1 MAKDYGVPQGLNPT
15 QALFE
20 WIRVKGQDV
29 FGDTVPPVTAKTP
42 ISSVWTPIL
51 EQPDVMYPEFT
62 RLLGAWM
69 FDDINNK
76 EWTHPLLNDII
87 KNGNNNPLGAYVRGI
102 GANPQSPMEFDPLHP
117 ERVLDYKL
125 TTDFVVYY
133 CRNIKK
139 LFKISIPLTEA
150 QEWFTSWDKAG
161 DYIQMKRNQLVNGLR
176 KYQFE
181 AIKQMIVSN
190 AEAGCL
196 PIRHIGYTIGQGT
209 TTDFENI
216 ATEFHNLTDAFP
228 YYSTEYCGYNKLSNR
243 EDDYQAFTRPEDI
256 RFIGRND
263 FFNEQTVKFLAS
275 TYHYSL
281 AEIKQKIHKI
291 DNFDFPIYDDFGKKL
306 GNKISNIAC
315 VVCDIN
321 ALKCRTDF
329 EKDGQTYN
337 EETLIQNLFKHYWAT
352 FYIDMLA
359 NCVVYLDG
367 EADSDEINLDVA
379 FADGIVKY
387 GSPALAIIN
396 NTTGVSNGINVAQK
410 TDVQLIGANG
420 VLTVTKPATT
430 DFTVQAS
437 GYYIPNN
444 ANAYVWSMLQKIL
457 GDIKYRTSN
466 DSSPTNT
473 SRVNAVQSA
482 VSGVNASQL
491 SAIGTSSVE
500 VDTVDNGYRAYY
512 LERSTS
518 RDYTTMIAGDLSFV
532 DATPTGAQSAY
543 TITFDLESQAYNDAL
558 ALLGDAPYLQFAI
571 KSTVT
576 DATLGYFY
584 VGLFK

>member
-1 MAKDYGVPQGLNPT
+1 MAKEYGVPQGLNPT

-29 FGDTVPPVTAKTP
+29 FGDTVPKITSKTP

-51 EQPDVMYPEFT
+51 EQPDIMFPEFT

-69 FDDINNK
+69 RDDINNK
-76 EWTHPLLNDII
+76 EWSHPLINDII
-87 KNGNNNPLGAYVRGI
+87 ENGNNNPIGSYVRGI

-125 TTDFVVYY
+125 TNDFVVYY

-139 LFKISIPLTEA
+139 LFKVSIPLTEA
-150 QEWFTSWDKAG
+150 QEWFTSWDRAG
-161 DYIQMKRNQLVNGLR
+161 DYIQMKRNQIVNGLK

-181 AIKQMIVSN
+181 AIKQTFVAN

-216 ATEFHNLTDAFP
+216 ALEFHNLTDDFP
-228 YYSTEYCGYNKLSNR
+228 YYKPDYCGYNKLTDK
-243 EDDYQAFTRPEDI
+243 EDEYLAFTDPDDI

-281 AEIKQKIHKI
+281 AEIQEKIHRI
-291 DNFDFPIYDDFGKKL
+291 DNFDFPIYDQFGKKL
-306 GNKISNIAC
+306 GEKKSNIAC
-315 VVCDIN
+315 VVTDIN
-321 ALKCRTDF
+321 AIKCRTDF

-337 EETLIQNLFKHYWAT
+337 EETLVQNLFKHYWAT

-367 EADSDEINLDVA
+367 EAESDEVLVDVA
-379 FADGIVKY
+379 FNEGIVKY
-387 GSPALAIIN
+387 GAPALAIIN
-396 NTTGVSNGINVAQK
+396 NTTGTTQGIVAGQK
-410 TDVQLIGANG
+410 NDA
-420 VLTVTKPATT
+420 VLMGNDGIVTVTTPVIG
-430 DFTVQAS
+430 DFAVQSS
-437 GYYIPNN
+437 GYYLPTT
-444 ANAYVWSMLQKIL
+444 ANAYIWAMLQKIY

-466 DSSPTNT
+466 DSAPTNS
-473 SRVNAVQSA
+473 SRANAVQSA

-491 SAIGTSSVE
+491 AGIGANGVT
-500 VDTVDNGYRAYY
+500 VDTVDGGYRAYY
-512 LERSTS
+512 IERSTS
-518 RDYTTMIAGDLSFV
+518 KDYTTMQVGELSYV
-532 DATPTGAQSAY
+532 DATPSGSDSAI
-543 TITFDLESQAYNDAL
+543 TITFDVDSQTYNEAL
-558 ALLGDAPYLQFAI
+558 AILGDAPYI
-571 KSTVT
+571 EMPISSTLT
-576 DATLGYFY
+576 DETLGHFY
-584 VGLFK
+584 VGLAK